1 MITYSRI
8 PDHYAFIRQ
17 YEEEFPEAAAPLKIR
32 GMLKDFQNLFALD
45 QILARLPKGGK
56 LLEIGGGSC
65 LMMRSLNRARPGKYE
80 CWNLDPLDGSG
91 NGPRSE
97 THARVGETP
106 MRSLSGITIIEER
119 IGAFSPALETAS
131 FDCIFSVS
139 VLEHIPIRDWP
150 NCFDDMHRLLKPGGF
165 TCHAVDLH
173 PLDLPTA
180 QDRLIMLRL
189 AQDKLFKPADA
200 SAAPSIDEIRID
212 PQTLSVSPFE
222 YARWLRY
229 MNEPDGPYRRVAS
242 GNSVY
247 IKG

>member
-8 PDHYAFIRQ
+8 PDHYAFIQQ

-32 GMLKDFQNLFALD
+32 GMLKDFQNLFVLD
-45 QILARLPKGGK
+45 QILTRIPNGGK
-56 LLEIGGGSC
+56 ILEIGGGSC
-65 LMMRSLNRARPGKYE
+65 LMMRSLNRARVGKYE

-97 THARVGETP
+97 AHARDGEAP
-106 MRSLSGITIIEER
+106 MRSLSGIKIIEDR
-119 IGAFSPALETAS
+119 IGAFSPALDPSS

-139 VLEHIPIRDWP
+139 VMEHIPIRNWP
-150 NCFDDMHRLLKPGGF
+150 NCFDDMYRLLKSGGF
-165 TCHAVDLH
+165 VCHAVDLH
-173 PLDLPTA
+173 PLDHAIA

-200 SAAPSIDEIRID
+200 SVVYSIDEIRKD

-247 IKG
+247 IKN